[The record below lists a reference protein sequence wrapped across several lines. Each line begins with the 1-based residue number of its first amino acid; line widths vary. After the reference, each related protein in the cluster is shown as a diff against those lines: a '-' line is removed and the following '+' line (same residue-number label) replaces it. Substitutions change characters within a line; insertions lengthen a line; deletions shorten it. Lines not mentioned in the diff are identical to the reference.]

1 MILQSPSGPSV
12 IVAGMRQTAAAL
24 LLAALAVACGER
36 GAAVTPTGPRPG
48 EPPAAA
54 SPTSPAPPDLR
65 LSGDVRPIRVALD
78 LTIVPDRPTFQGR
91 VSIAARVNR
100 PVPVVWLNATE
111 LDIAGAALD
120 GQPAR
125 VVGSNDDFIGL
136 STGTAIPAG
145 PLTIEVS
152 YSGRIDREKSQGIYA
167 EQEGDEWY
175 AYTFF
180 EPIDGRRA
188 FPGFDQPDAKVPWQ
202 LTFHVKQDHVA
213 LANAPV
219 ESQTPE
225 PDGMKKVVIAESKP
239 MPSYLV
245 AFVVGAFEIADGG
258 TGGRVRTPIRFII
271 PKGRSDEL
279 RYARQIT
286 PRVVAALEDY
296 FDMDYPYGKLDVAVV
311 PRFWGTMEHPGI
323 VAMGQPLT
331 LIKPGEETRDR
342 RLAYANILAHELA
355 HYWFGDLV
363 TLTWWDDTWLNEALG
378 TWMDAIITDRA
389 EPTWK
394 FAEGQRPSAAAE
406 AMEADEKLSTKGIR
420 QPVANKEAIQHSF
433 DSSIT
438 YQKGATVL
446 HMFET
451 WVGEARWRDF
461 IRAYMRRYEWKNTTA
476 DDFLAAMGEHL
487 GAQVAGA
494 FGSFLEQPG
503 VPLIDHRL
511 VCDGKTARLD
521 LRQQRALPAGTRE
534 NARRTWQ
541 VPVCVRHGAGAQ
553 SRRSCVLLT
562 AAEGALPLEGACP
575 TWLVMNAGGVGY
587 YRSRYSKEE
596 AAALM
601 AARSPARLTMAER
614 RVLMTDVDAAVGRD
628 QLSIADAMA
637 MVPAALA
644 DRDERIQRVAGQLVG
659 ALRSDQLDDA
669 DHDRYQRWVLATHG
683 PLARRLGWRRRP
695 ADSDERQELRASVVS
710 LAAWAG
716 DRQLRAQAGRLAR
729 AWLADRSG
737 LDDDMVDRVLAAA
750 VRDGDAALFDRIL
763 AAARAEKDRLRQT
776 RLLFVLG
783 GFRDPALLARAFELV
798 VGKDFDFRE
807 SRAVLQRALSQ
818 RETRAQAWK
827 FVQQH
832 IDRLLGGMRTDE
844 ASWFVRST
852 GVFCDAARRAEV
864 AALLDRRVARIEG
877 ARYTLDQA
885 LDEIDQCIATQK
897 RVAPDARAF
906 LARHR

>member
-1 MILQSPSGPSV
+1 
-12 IVAGMRQTAAAL
+12 MRHPAAL
-24 LLAALAVACGER
+24 LVALAVGCGDR
-36 GAAVTPTGPRPG
+36 PAAVTPTGPSPG
-48 EPPAAA
+48 AQAAA
-54 SPTSPAPPDLR
+54 GSPNSPAPPELR

-91 VSIAARVNR
+91 VSIAAHVVR
-100 PVPVVWLNATE
+100 PVPVLWLNATE
-111 LDIAGAALD
+111 LDIARATLG

-125 VVGSNDDFIGL
+125 VVASNDDFIGL

-152 YSGRIDREKSQGIYA
+152 YSGKIDREKSQGIYA

-219 ESQTPE
+219 ESETPE
-225 PDGMKKVVIAESKP
+225 PDGMKKVVIADSKP

-245 AFVVGAFEIADGG
+245 AFVVGAFELADGG
-258 TGGRVRTPIRFII
+258 TAGRVRTPIRFII
-271 PKGRSDEL
+271 PKGRSGEL
-279 RYARQIT
+279 RYAREVT

-331 LIKPGEETRDR
+331 LIKPGEETRAR
-342 RLAYANILAHELA
+342 RLAYTNILAHELA

-363 TLTWWDDTWLNEALG
+363 TLAWWDDTWLNEALG

-389 EPTWK
+389 EPSWK
-394 FAEGQRPSAAAE
+394 FSEGSRPGSSAE
-406 AMEADEKLSTKGIR
+406 AMEADEKLSTKSIR
-420 QPVANKEAIQHSF
+420 QPVATKEAIQHSF
-433 DSSIT
+433 DSAIT

-451 WVGEARWRDF
+451 WVGEAKWRDF
-461 IRAYMRRYEWKNTTA
+461 IRAYMRQHAWKNTTA
-476 DDFLAAMGEHL
+476 DDFVAAMGQHL

-503 VPLIDHRL
+503 VPLIEHRL
-511 VCDGKTARLD
+511 VCEGKRARLE
-521 LRQQRALPAGTRE
+521 LRQGRALPAGTRE
-534 NARRTWQ
+534 SARRTWQ
-541 VPVCVRHGAGAQ
+541 VPVCVRHGIGPQ
-553 SRRSCVLLT
+553 SRRACVLLT
-562 AAEGALPLEGACP
+562 GAEGSLPLEGGCP

-587 YRSRYSKEE
+587 YRSSYSKQEI
-596 AAALM
+596 APLM
-601 AARSPARLTMAER
+601 AARSPARPGVSER
-614 RVLMTDVDAAVGRD
+614 RVLMADIDAAVERD
-628 QLSIADAMA
+628 KLSIADAMA

-644 DRDERIQRVAGQLVG
+644 DPDERIQRAAGGLAG
-659 ALRSDQLDDA
+659 ALRADHLDDA
-669 DHDRYQRWVLATHG
+669 DHARYRRWVLATHG

-695 ADSDERQELRASVVS
+695 GDSDERQELRLQVVS

-716 DRQLRAQAGRLAR
+716 DRQLRARAARLAG
-729 AWLADRSG
+729 AWLESRSG
-737 LDDDMVDRVLAAA
+737 IEDDIVDPVLASA

-776 RLLFVLG
+776 RLLFALG
-783 GFRDPALLARAFELV
+783 GFRDPALATRALELV
-798 VGKDFDFRE
+798 VGKEFDFRE
-807 SRAVLQRALSQ
+807 SRAILLGALRR
-818 RETRAQAWK
+818 RETREQAWK
-827 FVQQH
+827 FVQGH

-844 ASWFVRST
+844 ASWFVHST

-864 AALLDRRVARIEG
+864 VALLDQRVARIEG

-906 LARHR
+906 LARY

>member
-1 MILQSPSGPSV
+1 
-12 IVAGMRQTAAAL
+12 MRHPAAL
-24 LLAALAVACGER
+24 LLVLAVACGDR
-36 GAAVTPTGPRPG
+36 PAAVTPTGPGPG
-48 EPPAAA
+48 TPATAGA
-54 SPTSPAPPDLR
+54 PNSPAPPELR

-78 LTIVPDRPTFQGR
+78 LTIVPDRPTFHGR
-91 VSIAARVNR
+91 VSIAAQVVR

-111 LDIAGAALD
+111 LDIARAALD

-125 VVGSNDDFIGL
+125 VVASNDDFIGL

-152 YSGRIDREKSQGIYA
+152 YSGKIDRDKSQGIYA

-219 ESQTPE
+219 ESETPE

-245 AFVVGAFEIADGG
+245 AFVVGAFELADGG
-258 TGGRVRTPIRFII
+258 TAGRVRTPIRFII
-271 PKGRSDEL
+271 PKGRSAEL
-279 RYARQIT
+279 RYAREVT

-331 LIKPGEETRDR
+331 LIKPSEETRER
-342 RLAYANILAHELA
+342 RFEYTNILAHELA

-363 TLTWWDDTWLNEALG
+363 TLAWWDDTWLNEALG

-389 EPTWK
+389 EPSWK
-394 FAEGQRPSAAAE
+394 FSESSRPSSSAE
-406 AMEADEKLSTKGIR
+406 AMEADEKLSTKSIR
-420 QPVANKEAIQHSF
+420 QPVATKEAIQHSF
-433 DSSIT
+433 DSAIT

-451 WVGEARWRDF
+451 WVGEDRWRDF
-461 IRAYMRRYEWKNTTA
+461 IRAYMRQHAWKNTTA
-476 DDFLAAMGEHL
+476 DDFLAAMGQHL

-494 FGSFLEQPG
+494 FRSFLDQPG
-503 VPLIDHRL
+503 VPLVEHRL
-511 VCDGKTARLD
+511 VCEGKSARIE
-521 LRQQRALPAGTRE
+521 LRQGRSLPAGTRE

-553 SRRSCVLLT
+553 SRRACVLLT
-562 AAEGALPLEGACP
+562 EAEGSLPLEGACP
-575 TWLVMNAGGVGY
+575 SWLVMNAGGVGY

-596 AAALM
+596 IAPLL
-601 AARSPARLTMAER
+601 AARSRARLGVSER
-614 RVLMTDVDAAVGRD
+614 RVLMADVDAAVDRD
-628 QLSIADAMA
+628 HLSIADAMA

-644 DRDERIQRVAGQLVG
+644 DRDERIQRAAEGLAG
-659 ALRSDQLDDA
+659 ALRADQLDDA
-669 DHDRYQRWVLATHG
+669 DHARYRRWVLATHG
-683 PLARRLGWRRRP
+683 SLARKLGWRRRP
-695 ADSDERQELRASVVS
+695 GDSDERQELRKQVVS
-710 LAAWAG
+710 KAAWAG
-716 DRQLRAQAGRLAR
+716 DRQLRAQAARLAGS
-729 AWLADRSG
+729 WLENRSG
-737 LDDDMVDRVLAAA
+737 IEDDMVDLVLAVAA
-750 VRDGDAALFDRIL
+750 LDGDAALFERIL
-763 AAARAEKDRLRQT
+763 TAARGEKDRLRQT
-776 RLLFVLG
+776 RLLVALG
-783 GFRDPALLARAFELV
+783 GFRDPALANRALELV
-798 VGKDFDFRE
+798 VGKQFDFRE
-807 SRAVLQRALSQ
+807 SRAILRRALQQ
-818 RETRAQAWK
+818 RETRGEAWK
-827 FVQQH
+827 FVQSH
-832 IDRLLGGMRTDE
+832 IDRLLGGMRSDE
-844 ASWFVRST
+844 ASWFVHST
-852 GVFCDAARRAEV
+852 GVFCDATRRAEV
-864 AALLDRRVARIEG
+864 VALLDKRVARIEG

-885 LDEIDQCIATQK
+885 LDEIDQCMSTQK
-897 RVAPDARAF
+897 RVAPDARKF
-906 LARHR
+906 LARY

>member
-1 MILQSPSGPSV
+1 
-12 IVAGMRQTAAAL
+12 MRHPAAL
-24 LLAALAVACGER
+24 LLTLVACGDR
-36 GAAVTPTGPRPG
+36 PAARTPTGPGPG
-48 EPPAAA
+48 IPATAG
-54 SPTSPAPPDLR
+54 SPDSPAPPELR

-78 LTIVPDRPTFQGR
+78 LTIVPDRPTFRGR
-91 VSIAARVNR
+91 VSIAAQVVR

-111 LDIAGAALD
+111 LDIARAALD

-125 VVGSNDDFIGL
+125 VVASNDDFIGL

-152 YSGRIDREKSQGIYA
+152 YSGKIDRDKSQGIYA

-219 ESQTPE
+219 ESETPE
-225 PDGMKKVVIAESKP
+225 PDGMKKVVMAESRP

-245 AFVVGAFEIADGG
+245 AFVVGAFELADGG
-258 TGGRVRTPIRFII
+258 TAGRVRTPIRFII
-271 PKGRSDEL
+271 PKGRSAEL
-279 RYARQIT
+279 RYAREVT

-331 LIKPGEETRDR
+331 LIKPAEETRER
-342 RLAYANILAHELA
+342 RFGYANILAHELA

-363 TLTWWDDTWLNEALG
+363 TLAWWDDTWLNEALG
-378 TWMDAIITDRA
+378 SWMDAIITDRA
-389 EPTWK
+389 EPSWR
-394 FAEGQRPSAAAE
+394 FSESSRPSSSAE
-406 AMEADEKLSTKGIR
+406 AMEADEKLSTKSIR
-420 QPVANKEAIQHSF
+420 QPVATKEAIQHSF
-433 DSSIT
+433 DSAIT

-461 IRAYMRRYEWKNTTA
+461 IRAYMRQHAWKNTTA
-476 DDFLAAMGEHL
+476 DDFLAAMGQHL

-494 FGSFLEQPG
+494 FRSFLDQPG
-503 VPLIDHRL
+503 VPLIEHRL
-511 VCDGKTARLD
+511 VCEGKSARLE
-521 LRQQRALPAGTRE
+521 LRQGRSLPAGTRE

-553 SRRSCVLLT
+553 SRRACVLLT
-562 AAEGALPLEGACP
+562 EAEGSLPLEGACP
-575 TWLVMNAGGVGY
+575 SWLLMNAGGVGY
-587 YRSRYSKEE
+587 YRSRYSVEE
-596 AAALM
+596 IAPLL
-601 AARSPARLTMAER
+601 AARSPARLGVSER
-614 RVLMTDVDAAVGRD
+614 LVLMADVDAAVDRD
-628 QLSIADAMA
+628 QLSIAGAMA

-644 DRDERIQRVAGQLVG
+644 DRDERIQRAAEGLAG
-659 ALRSDQLDDA
+659 ALRADQLDDA
-669 DHDRYQRWVLATHG
+669 DHARYRRWVLATHG
-683 PLARRLGWRRRP
+683 PLARKLGWRRRP
-695 ADSDERQELRASVVS
+695 GDSDERQELRKQVVS
-710 LAAWAG
+710 IAAWAG
-716 DRQLRAQAGRLAR
+716 DRQLRAQAARLAVT
-729 AWLADRSG
+729 WLENRSG
-737 LDDDMVDRVLAAA
+737 VDDDMIDLVLASAA
-750 VRDGDAALFDRIL
+750 RDGDAALFDRIL
-763 AAARAEKDRLRQT
+763 AAARGEKDRLRQT
-776 RLLFVLG
+776 RLLVALG
-783 GFRDPALLARAFELV
+783 GFRDPALAARALELV
-798 VGKDFDFRE
+798 VGKQFDFRE
-807 SRAVLQRALSQ
+807 SRAILRRALSQ
-818 RETRAQAWK
+818 REAREQAWK
-827 FVQQH
+827 FVQSH

-844 ASWFVRST
+844 ASWFVHST
-852 GVFCDAARRAEV
+852 GVFCDATRRAEV
-864 AALLDRRVARIEG
+864 VALLDKRVARIEG

-897 RVAPDARAF
+897 RVAPDAKKF
-906 LARHR
+906 LARY